1 MTCSDPTTF
10 KTQSSSAGPM
20 DKILRPGTSPAAPT
34 MLRRG
39 TIGSNHEVTDPS
51 FSSSPPLSPSLS
63 CPLSSPPDLTSI
75 QVISRH
81 PHPYLPY
88 IGGCPCLPYLAYLN
102 LCLPFTAQA
111 DEQLVSIA
119 LSASP
124 YLALQHCNLTPPSYI
139 QGAFGTIFDLNC
151 IYFRHSQTKP
161 YTGNNCFVSGS
172 AFKSV

>member
-1 MTCSDPTTF
+1 
-10 KTQSSSAGPM
+10 
-20 DKILRPGTSPAAPT
+20 

-39 TIGSNHEVTDPS
+39 TIGSNHEVIDPS
-51 FSSSPPLSPSLS
+51 FFSSPPLSPSLP

-102 LCLPFTAQA
+102 LCLPFTAEP

-119 LSASP
+119 LSALP
-124 YLALQHCNLTPPSYI
+124 CLALPCLALPSSI
-139 QGAFGTIFDLNC
+139 AT
-151 IYFRHSQTKP
+151 
-161 YTGNNCFVSGS
+161 
-172 AFKSV
+172 